1 MKWRGIL
8 EKIDLVVEAETEE
21 QAQRLMWYELRNSLS
36 SEDIIVWPDWP
47 ERERVLITPV
57 RAKKEEDD
65 GA

>member
-36 SEDIIVWPDWP
+36 SEDIIVWP
-47 ERERVLITPV
+47 EGERVLITPV
-57 RAKKEEDD
+57 PAKKEEDD